1 MRIVRHTVLALALVA
16 PLAAQTAKKAQP
28 AAQPIVVYKTA
39 TCGCCTKWV
48 DLLRT
53 SGVTV
58 TIRNIAELDRSRYAV
73 PAALRSCHTA
83 IIDGH
88 IVEGHVPIAD
98 VQRMLKQGAAVAG
111 LAVPGMPIGS
121 PGMEVPG
128 TAPQRFDV
136 IAFDKAGSSRVFA
149 TYGRG

>member
-1 MRIVRHTVLALALVA
+1 MLPLMLLATVRAG
-16 PLAAQTAKKAQP
+16 AQRTAT
-28 AAQPIVVYKTA
+28 VYKDP

-48 DLLRT
+48 DLLQT
-53 SGVTV
+53 NGFAV
-58 TIRNIAELDRSRYAV
+58 TIRNLAELDRSRYAV

-88 IVEGHVPIAD
+88 LVEGHVPIAD
-98 VQRMLKQGAAVAG
+98 VERMLKQGAAVNG

-128 TAPQRFDV
+128 TRPQPFDV
-136 IAFDKAGSSRVFA
+136 IAFDKTGSSRVFS
-149 TYGRG
+149 TYGR

>member
-1 MRIVRHTVLALALVA
+1 MSML
-16 PLAAQTAKKAQP
+16 PLMLLTAARASAQR
-28 AAQPIVVYKTA
+28 AATVYKDS
-39 TCGCCTKWV
+39 TCGCCSKWV

-53 SGVTV
+53 NGFAI
-58 TIRNIAELDRSRYAV
+58 TIRNLAELDRSRYAV

-88 IVEGHVPIAD
+88 IVEGHVPVAD
-98 VQRMLKQGAAVAG
+98 VQRMLTQGAAVAG

-128 TAPQRFDV
+128 TAPQAFDV
-136 IAFDKAGSSRVFA
+136 IAFDKSGSSRVFA
-149 TYGRG
+149 TYGRK

>member
-1 MRIVRHTVLALALVA
+1 MTRRSLLSML
-16 PLAAQTAKKAQP
+16 PLMLLTTTRLGAQRTAT
-28 AAQPIVVYKTA
+28 VYKDP

-53 SGVTV
+53 SGVVV

-98 VQRMLKQGAAVAG
+98 VQRMLKQGGAVAG

-121 PGMEVPG
+121 PGMEVSG
-128 TAPQRFDV
+128 TVPQAFDV

>member
-1 MRIVRHTVLALALVA
+1 MLPLMLLTTVRAGAQR
-16 PLAAQTAKKAQP
+16 AAA
-28 AAQPIVVYKTA
+28 VYKDP

-53 SGVTV
+53 NGFTV
-58 TIRNIAELDRSRYAV
+58 TIRNLAELDRSRYAV
-73 PAALRSCHTA
+73 PSALRSCHTA
-83 IIDGH
+83 IIEGH

-98 VQRMLKQGAAVAG
+98 VERMLKQGGAVNG

-128 TAPQRFDV
+128 TAPQPFDV

-149 TYGRG
+149 TYGRR

>member
-1 MRIVRHTVLALALVA
+1 MLFGATRAG
-16 PLAAQTAKKAQP
+16 AQRTAT
-28 AAQPIVVYKTA
+28 IYKDP
-39 TCGCCTKWV
+39 TCGCCTKWA

-53 SGVTV
+53 NGFGV
-58 TIRNIAELDRSRYAV
+58 TIRNLAELDRARYAV

-83 IIDGH
+83 IIEGH

-98 VQRMLKQGAAVAG
+98 VQRMLKQGAGVAG

-128 TAPQRFDV
+128 TAAQPFDV
-136 IAFDKAGSSRVFA
+136 IAFDKAGSSRVCA

>member
-1 MRIVRHTVLALALVA
+1 MF
-16 PLAAQTAKKAQP
+16 PLMLLTAARASAQP
-28 AAQPIVVYKTA
+28 TATVYKDP

-53 SGVTV
+53 NGFAV
-58 TIRNIAELDRSRYAV
+58 TIRNLVELDRSRYAV
-73 PAALRSCHTA
+73 PPALRSCHTA
-83 IIDGH
+83 VIEGH

-98 VQRMLKQGAAVAG
+98 VQRMLKQGAGVAG

-128 TAPQRFDV
+128 TTAQPFDV
-136 IAFDKAGSSRVFA
+136 IAFDKTGSSRVFA
-149 TYGRG
+149 TYRR

>member
-1 MRIVRHTVLALALVA
+1 MTRRSLVSMF
-16 PLAAQTAKKAQP
+16 PLMLLTAARAGAQP
-28 AAQPIVVYKTA
+28 TATVYKDP

-48 DLLRT
+48 DLLR
-53 SGVTV
+53 SNGFAV
-58 TIRNIAELDRSRYAV
+58 TIRNVAELDRSRYAV

-128 TAPQRFDV
+128 TAAQPFDV
-136 IAFDKAGSSRVFA
+136 IAFDQTGRSRVFA